1 MNISATGGANSFPTN
16 VDTRTEMGV
25 AVLKKAQEQM
35 TQQASALIKSID
47 QPPPA
52 EHGNRLDTYA

>member
-1 MNISATGGANSFPTN
+1 MNISASGASSFPPN

-35 TQQASALIKSID
+35 TQQASALIESID

>member
-1 MNISATGGANSFPTN
+1 MNISASGASSFPPN

-52 EHGNRLDTYA
+52 EPGNRLDTYA

>member
-1 MNISATGGANSFPTN
+1 MNISATGVNSYPANA
-16 VDTRTEMGV
+16 DTRTEMGV

-35 TQQASALIKSID
+35 SQQATALLESID

-52 EHGNRLDTYA
+52 EPGNRLDTYA